1 MEALTK
7 LNLPRHLFTR
17 VKSGKV
23 REIYD
28 RGKYYLFVATD
39 RISAFDVVLPNG
51 IPRKGEVL
59 NKLSLFW
66 FDKCRDIIGN
76 HATDYFP
83 DELLTYPE
91 LQGRSVIVKR
101 AKPFPVECVVRGYLA
116 GSGWK
121 EYQKTGKVCGI
132 DLPTGLVQ
140 GSKLPE
146 PIFTP
151 ATKEELGKHDINITL
166 EQMCYLVGKDL
177 AYHLRDI
184 SLQLYSRATE
194 YALQREIIIA
204 DTKFEFGDVEGN
216 DAVRDIILIDEVL
229 TPDSSRFWPADRY
242 SPGRS
247 QESFDKQF
255 VRDYL
260 EGIKWNK
267 QRPAPELPEDVVMK
281 TSEKYVQA
289 YEMLTGKKL

>member
-7 LNLPRHLFTR
+7 LDLPFPHI
-17 VKSGKV
+17 KSGKV
-23 REIYD
+23 REVYD
-28 RGKYYLFVATD
+28 LGEHYLFVATD

-66 FDKCRDIIGN
+66 FEMFKDIINN
-76 HATDYFP
+76 HIEDVFP
-83 DELLTYPE
+83 DELGMYPE
-91 LQGRSVIVKR
+91 LERRSAIVTK
-101 AKPFPVECVVRGYLA
+101 ANPFPVECIVRGYLA

-121 EYQKTGKVCGI
+121 EYQKTGEVCGI
-132 DLPTGLVQ
+132 KLPEGLIES
-140 GSKLPE
+140 SKLSE

-151 ATKEELGKHDINITL
+151 ATKEEMGKHDINISL
-166 EQMCYLVGKDL
+166 EKMGDILGKDL
-177 AYHLRDI
+177 AYHLRDRSI
-184 SLQLYSRATE
+184 ELYTWAAE

-204 DTKFEFGDVEGN
+204 DTKFEFGDVKGDGVE
-216 DAVRDIILIDEVL
+216 RKIILIDEVF
-229 TPDSSRFWPADRY
+229 TPDSSRFWPADKY
-242 SPGRS
+242 QPGGA

-260 EGIKWNK
+260 ERVKWNK
-267 QRPAPELPEDVVMK
+267 QPPAPILPKEVVMK

-289 YEMLTGKKL
+289 YELLTGKKL